1 MAASTPSLMSSLSH
15 SLFRTQS
22 HTHARTHTHY
32 KPAYWHKLPH
42 ADIYFESLTAELWV
56 ILFCYRHEGSD
67 HKKGAAAGGE
77 TFHLP
82 ALVSWKLI
90 CYVGPRHKLFITT
103 RHKANRSHTQRSGI
117 WIVFAHS
124 LKWKQFMS
132 DVPLMMRCQSEEA
145 AQFDLLLRHSSDFA
159 IVLAS
164 AVSGTLWGCLKLL
177 NHIIFHNT
185 TVIRAWSCTALFVR
199 VFVCVRLCSCVF
211 LCIFVMICNHHGWL
225 ARLFAVCGVC
235 VHVSS
240 PGRAGLP
247 RLLFQRNWQR
257 LWGNYTPLLWLLKT
271 SSNQGLHW
279 QKSGTKI
286 TDNYTHT
293 HTV

>member
-22 HTHARTHTHY
+22 HTHARTHTTS
-32 KPAYWHKLPH
+32 LPT
-42 ADIYFESLTAELWV
+42 DTNYLMQTFILKVWRLNFEWSCFAIGMREA
-56 ILFCYRHEGSD
+56 II
-67 HKKGAAAGGE
+67 KKGAAAGGE